1 MQVSAMLP
9 EPETND
15 SENEFNDLK
24 ICLPAPWQG
33 SKSQGIMKAHPVQVD
48 PVNPELIPRLEI
60 FQIVMILYIR
70 VSVVLSQSPARKE
83 RQKLDITLDSTV
95 FVCRGKE
102 I

>member
-1 MQVSAMLP
+1 MTDWLASVVRTS
-9 EPETND
+9 EPTIA
-15 SENEFNDLK
+15 LK
-24 ICLPAPWQG
+24 TRKNVIQ
-33 SKSQGIMKAHPVQVD
+33 
-48 PVNPELIPRLEI
+48 
-60 FQIVMILYIR
+60 LYIR